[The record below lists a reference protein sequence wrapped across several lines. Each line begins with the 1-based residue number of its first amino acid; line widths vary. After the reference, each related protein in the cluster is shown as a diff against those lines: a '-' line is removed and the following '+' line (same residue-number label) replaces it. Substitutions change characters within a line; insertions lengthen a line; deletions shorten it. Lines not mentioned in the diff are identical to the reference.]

1 LAKKKLLSKLL
12 QQKDFPKLKNDK
24 KSDEELRDLQLQILR
39 IQQGIWHQ
47 KKRAIIVFEGFDAA
61 GKGGA
66 IRRLTEPLDP
76 RGFRVH
82 PMGPPEGDEQ
92 QKHFLYRFWQRLPAP
107 GSIAIFDRSWYGRV
121 LVEKVEG
128 LAPKNRIQ
136 DAYREIREFE
146 KMLLDDGISVVK
158 IFLAIDKGEQL
169 RRFEERLKDPYK
181 QWKLTPDDVKS
192 RTKWNEYVKAA
203 DEMFSET
210 SEKKNPWNLIAA
222 NDKDYTRIQT
232 LKVITKELKFN
243 KKWMEEQIEK
253 VTALS
258 LETAL
263 KDLGLK
269 KSSLK

>member
-1 LAKKKLLSKLL
+1 LAAKNLLSKLL
-12 QQKDFPKLKNDK
+12 KQKDFPNLKSDK
-24 KSDEELRDLQLQILR
+24 KTDEELKTLQLQILR

-82 PMGPPEGDEQ
+82 PIGPPEGDEQ
-92 QKHFLYRFWQRLPAP
+92 QKHFLYRFWQKLPAP

-121 LVEKVEG
+121 LVEKVDG
-128 LAPKNRIQ
+128 LTPKNRIK

-146 KMLLDDGISVVK
+146 QMLKDDGISLVK
-158 IFLAIDKGEQL
+158 IFLAIDKDEQL
-169 RRFEERLKDPYK
+169 ARFEERLKDPYK

-192 RTKWNEYVKAA
+192 RANWNEYVKAA
-203 DEMFSET
+203 DDMFEET
-210 SEKKNPWNLIAA
+210 SEKKNPWHIIAA
-222 NDKDYTRIQT
+222 NDKDYTRIET
-232 LKVITKELKFN
+232 LKVITKELKLN

-253 VTALS
+253 VAAKNLA
-258 LETAL
+258 TAL
-263 KDLGLK
+263 KELGLK